1 MSKVIVKDFTIIGV
15 SVRTTN
21 ENGKSA
27 KDIEALWNKF
37 ITEGI
42 LDRIPNKLDNTV
54 YSIYTDYESDYTK
67 PYSTIIGCEV
77 KNTDTIPNGMIA
89 KTITGGNYTKFV
101 AKGDL
106 TKGAVYEEW
115 LKIWNTNLNRSYT
128 ADFEVYGKKTENP
141 KDAEVNIFIATN

>member
-67 PYSTIIGCEV
+67 PYSTIIGCKV

-115 LKIWNTNLNRSYT
+115 LKIWNTNLNRTYT

>member
-115 LKIWNTNLNRSYT
+115 IKIWNTNLNRSYT